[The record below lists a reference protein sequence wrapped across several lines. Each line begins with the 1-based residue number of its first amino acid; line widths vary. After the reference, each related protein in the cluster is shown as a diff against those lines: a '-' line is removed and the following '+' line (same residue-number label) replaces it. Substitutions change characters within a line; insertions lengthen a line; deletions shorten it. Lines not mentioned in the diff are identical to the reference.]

1 MTPTAQEHPASGA
14 PARWRRVAVRA
25 AVLAGL
31 WGLLTGGSP
40 RSWLVG
46 APAVAAATVV
56 SAALMPSHRLRLRWR
71 GVPAFAAHFLVHS
84 LRGGLD
90 VAVRALHRRP
100 RLSPDVVRF
109 ATSLPAGPQRLLLGA
124 VMSLLPGTL
133 LVGVDDECLEV
144 HVLDRTTHPEDE
156 VRRLEAR
163 VAGLFHGETA
173 LEETAR

>member
-1 MTPTAQEHPASGA
+1 MPPLAAPLFAGPM

-31 WGLLTGGSP
+31 WGLLTGGNP

-46 APAVAAATVV
+46 APAVAAATAV

-71 GVPAFAAHFLVHS
+71 GLPGFAAHFLVHA
-84 LRGGLD
+84 LLGGLD
-90 VAVRALHRRP
+90 VAGRALCRRP
-100 RLSPDVVRF
+100 RIDPEILRIES
-109 ATSLPAGPQRLLLGA
+109 TLPTGPERLLLGA

-133 LVGVDDECLEV
+133 LVAVDDRCLEV
-144 HVLDRTTHPEDE
+144 HVLDHRADPIAE

-163 VAGLFHGETA
+163 VAGLFHGESN
-173 LEETAR
+173 LEEASR